1 MKTRQKRSAWI
12 ERGTERGKG
21 ADRARRWKPPPRYT
35 LRKVKEEFRK
45 HRNDVGEEVERALKK
60 GKEQLEVAKRQ
71 VAVYQLY
78 APAQLSIMDLKVN

>member
-1 MKTRQKRSAWI
+1 MAAAGEALRLYRALLR
-12 ERGTERGKG
+12 EGTKFKNYNVRE
-21 ADRARRWKPPPRYT
+21 YT